1 MRNRV
6 LTSVLVCCALGYA
19 ACSGAALTTATA
31 SFEPSDISF
40 EANRSFHNVLVDG
53 CVTLSEVGEPDL
65 PVRILRFVIPADT
78 RVEDVVSS
86 CGGVVELPGTHRV
99 APAQPGAPTG
109 VTPEWVEPA
118 ARVYSSDALFPAVRV
133 EYLGDGYLGGHRIA
147 SVAVHPLQYAPL
159 SGRLFLATDIS
170 VELTLVQGAD
180 RSEPRGRLSTRSD
193 ETYRRLVRSMVVNPE
208 DVLDGR
214 SAHTATDSD
223 AEGFLPRY
231 TPSLEGSGVEY
242 VIITCEAFESR
253 FQDFADWKT
262 RLGVPAVVRTLS
274 WIDQNYTGG
283 VDLPERIRFF
293 IKDAY
298 SSWGTT
304 YVLLGGDTGIV
315 PERRIKSLYQGGA
328 MIPADIYFSSL
339 EGDWNDDGDELFGE
353 GWGGLDAPG
362 DSADLYPD
370 VFVGRAPVWDIVELD
385 TFISK
390 CRAYVE
396 EPQVHFTDRNLF
408 LAEVL
413 FPYDWE
419 SGDFSLDGA
428 THVMEP
434 ISDLFPGDVHLSKLY
449 DNYYDFPESSPL
461 NSSVSIDSLEA
472 GYNIAFHVGHG
483 NKDIMRVSNNN
494 YITMSD
500 VSSLSNSLTKSSFL
514 WLLDCTTA
522 AIDFDC
528 IAERALNNP
537 NGGAVGAFG
546 PTRFEYPSTSKS
558 YLWEWVDLLY
568 TYDVCNVGET
578 CALAKAAFAAP
589 EISGQENTHRWTQ
602 LTLLLLGDP
611 GLPLWTSRARSLNVS
626 HGSSVTVGQS
636 GLSVTVADGTPVEGA
651 LVCVMKDGDV
661 YERALTGVDG
671 VADLSI
677 TPDTEG
683 TLNIA
688 VTARNY
694 IPSESSM
701 SVTAA
706 PGAHLY
712 VEAVG
717 VDDDGFGE
725 SSGNGNGRAEAG
737 ELVELGVEIRNS
749 GVVEA
754 SSVTALLTT
763 SDLNVTINDSTE
775 MIGSLLPGAA
785 VSVGAAFRFAA
796 SDACPA
802 EHDAVFTVELVDGAR
817 MIWTDEITVRIHRPD
832 PGGLF
837 LQIDDSAGDG
847 DGTPEAGETISLTLE
862 IVNDGTGD
870 ADAVSG
876 TLSAPAGGMTVV
888 DGTDVWGDVPA
899 GETRTGSTGFQLV
912 VGADPEELLLLELT
926 DSYGRVWTSHLDL
939 LRPAAPGSIWAR
951 VKRTTIT
958 LYWTPVADQ
967 DLRGYTVHR
976 SGSLAGPYERVSDG
990 VLGSATFCADDG
1002 LAENTLYHYYI
1013 TAVDSSGNRSD
1024 ATDVISVSTNPPS
1037 QSGWPLSTGGGM
1049 YSSPAVADLDG
1060 DGILEVIVASEHVY
1074 AWHVDGFEVV
1084 DGDGDPRTGG
1094 VFETDG
1100 TGGYRSSPA
1109 VGEVDGDP
1117 GVEIVAAAWA
1127 DVGRTDGGVYEV
1139 FAWNAEDGSLL
1150 PGWPTTTKKLCW
1162 ASPALADLD
1171 GDGRS
1176 EVVIACADGFLYCW
1190 SSDGS
1195 EFIDGD
1201 ANPATDGVFA
1211 DLHGS
1216 WAYGSTAVADIDG
1229 DGVLDLIQPATND
1242 SVYAFRADGSR
1253 VEGWPVYV
1261 EARSMCSPAV
1271 GDVDGDGELEVA
1283 VRSNSSRCW
1292 LLEGDGTVMDGW
1304 PRTVISAGDFSP
1316 SPVLADIVGDGCLE
1330 VILVGKTG
1338 LVLATDYLGNTLPGW
1353 PKNLGADTSAS
1364 PAVADVDDDPEMEI
1378 IIGCDSG
1385 KLYAFDVD
1393 GEIVAGWPI
1402 QTDADIVASATVCD
1416 LDGDGDNEVIV
1427 GGLDTNVYVWD
1438 SAGSYDGGDGVEWG
1452 SFLHDSWRTQLH
1464 GFTIPTGVDDGED
1477 ESFGLP
1483 VFALEQNCPNPF
1495 NPVTTIGFTVPEGE
1509 GADAHVSL
1517 AIYAVD
1523 GSLVKTLVS
1532 GRETR
1537 GRHIVVW
1544 DGRDASG
1551 NRVASGVYFYRL
1563 AHDERVES
1571 RSMVLMK

>member
-6 LTSVLVCCALGYA
+6 LTAVLVSCALGYA
-19 ACSGAALTTATA
+19 TCAGAAMATATA
-31 SFEPSDISF
+31 SFEVGDISF
-40 EANRSFHNVLVDG
+40 DANRSFHNVLIDD

-65 PVRILRFVIPADT
+65 PVRILRFVIPGDM
-78 RVEDVVSS
+78 RVEDVIFS
-86 CGGVVELPGTHRV
+86 CGSVVELPGTHRI

-118 ARVYSSDALFPAVRV
+118 ASVYSSDELFPAARV
-133 EYLGDGYLGGHRIA
+133 EYLGDGYLGGYRIA
-147 SVAVHPLQYAPL
+147 SVAVHPLQYVPL
-159 SGRLFLATDIS
+159 SGLLFLATDVS
-170 VELTLVQGAD
+170 VELALAQGAD
-180 RSEPRGRLSTRSD
+180 RSEPRGRISTRSD
-193 ETYRRLVRSMVVNPE
+193 ETYRTLVQSIVVNPE
-208 DVLDGR
+208 DVLGER
-214 SAHTATDSD
+214 SADTATDSD
-223 AEGFLPRY
+223 AEGFFPRY

-242 VIITCEAFESR
+242 VVITSEAFESR
-253 FQDFADWKT
+253 FQGFADWKT
-262 RLGVPAVVRTLS
+262 RLGVPAVVRTLP
-274 WIDQNYTGG
+274 WIDQNYPGG
-283 VDLPERIRFF
+283 VDLAERIRLF

-315 PERRIKSLYQGGA
+315 PERLIKSLYQGGQ

-353 GWGGLDAPG
+353 GWGGLGTPG
-362 DSADLYPD
+362 DSTDLYPD
-370 VFVGRAPVWDIVELD
+370 VFVGRAPVCDIVEVE

-390 CRAYVE
+390 CQAYVE

-413 FPYDWE
+413 FPYNWE
-419 SGDFSLDGA
+419 GGAFSLDGA

-434 ISDLFPGDVHLSKLY
+434 ILGLFPGDVHLSKLY

-514 WLLDCTTA
+514 WLLNCTTA

-546 PTRFEYPSTSKS
+546 ATRFEYPATSKS

-568 TYDVCNVGET
+568 TYDVRNAGAT

-589 EISGQENTHRWTQ
+589 AISGQENTHRWTQ

-611 GLPLWTSRARSLNVS
+611 ELPLWTSRARSLSVS
-626 HGSSVTVGQS
+626 HGSSVTIGQT
-636 GLSVTVADGTPVEGA
+636 GLSVTVTDGVPVEGA

-706 PGAHLY
+706 PGPHLY
-712 VEAVG
+712 VGAVG

-725 SSGNGNGRAEAG
+725 SRGNDNGRAEAG

-749 GVVEA
+749 GVVGA

-763 SDLNVTINDSTE
+763 SDLNVTIGDSIE
-775 MIGSLLPGAA
+775 VIGSLLPGAA
-785 VSVGAAFRFAA
+785 ASIGAAFSFTA
-796 SDACPA
+796 SDTCPA
-802 EHDAVFTVELVDGAR
+802 EHDVAFTMELVDGAR
-817 MIWTDEITVRIHRPD
+817 IIWTDDITVRIHRPD
-832 PGGLF
+832 PVVLF
-837 LQIDDSAGDG
+837 LQVDDSAGDG
-847 DGTPEAGETISLTLE
+847 DGTPEAGETIGLTLE
-862 IVNDGTGD
+862 IMNDGTGD

-888 DGTDVWGDVPA
+888 DGTDVWGGVPA
-899 GETRTGSTGFQLV
+899 GEMRTGSTGFELV

-926 DSYGRVWTSHLDL
+926 DSYGRVWTSRLDL
-939 LRPAAPGSIWAR
+939 VAPAVPDSVWAR
-951 VKRTTIT
+951 VKGTAIT
-958 LYWTPVADQ
+958 LYWTPVVDQ

-976 SGSLAGPYERVSDG
+976 SGSLGGPYEQANDG
-990 VLGSATFCADDG
+990 VLESATLCTDYG

-1013 TAVDSSGNRSD
+1013 TAVDSSGNRSA
-1024 ATDVISVSTNPPS
+1024 ATEVVSISTNPPS
-1037 QSGWPLSTGGGM
+1037 QSGWPLTTGGGM
-1049 YSSPAVADLDG
+1049 YASPAVADLDG
-1060 DGILEVIVASEHVY
+1060 DGILEIIVASEHVY
-1074 AWHVDGFEVV
+1074 VWHADGFEMV

-1094 VFETDG
+1094 IFETDG
-1100 TGGYRSSPA
+1100 IGGYRSSPA
-1109 VGEVDGDP
+1109 VGEIDGDP
-1117 GVEIVAAAWA
+1117 GLEIVAAAWA
-1127 DVGRTDGGVYEV
+1127 DVGETEAGVYEV

-1150 PGWPTTTKKLCW
+1150 PGWPTTTRNFCW

-1171 GDGRS
+1171 NDGRA
-1176 EVVIACADGFLYCW
+1176 EVVIASADGFLYCW

-1201 ANPATDGVFA
+1201 ANPATNGIFA
-1211 DLHGS
+1211 DLHGA
-1216 WAYGSTAVADIDG
+1216 WVYGSTAVADLDG
-1229 DGVLDLIQPATND
+1229 DGVRDLIQPATND

-1253 VEGWPVYV
+1253 IEGWPVYI

-1271 GDVDGDGELEVA
+1271 GDVDGDGELEIA
-1283 VRSNSSRCW
+1283 IRSNSSRCW
-1292 LLEGDGTVMDGW
+1292 LFESDGTVMDGW
-1304 PRTVISAGDFSP
+1304 PVDVVSGGDFSP
-1316 SPVLADIVGDGCLE
+1316 SPVLADVTGDSCLE

-1338 LVLATDYLGNTLPGW
+1338 AVVVADHLGNTLPGW
-1353 PKNLGADTSAS
+1353 PKSLDDDTRAS
-1364 PAVADVDDDPEMEI
+1364 PAVADLDDDPEMEI
-1378 IIGCDSG
+1378 VIGCDSG
-1385 KLYAFDVD
+1385 KLYAFDID
-1393 GEIVAGWPI
+1393 GEILAGWPI
-1402 QTDADIVASATVCD
+1402 QTDANIIASASVCD
-1416 LDGDGDNEVIV
+1416 LDGDGDNEVV
-1427 GGLDTNVYVWD
+1427 LGGMDRNVYVWD
-1438 SAGSYDGGDGVEWG
+1438 SAGSYDGGEGVEWG
-1452 SFLHDSWRTQLH
+1452 SFLHDCWRTQLH
-1464 GFTIPTGVDDGED
+1464 DFTVPTGVDDGED
-1477 ESFGLP
+1477 ASFGLP

-1509 GADAHVSL
+1509 GADARVSL

-1523 GSLVKTLVS
+1523 GSLVRTLVS
-1532 GRETR
+1532 GREAR

-1544 DGRDASG
+1544 DGRDTAG
-1551 NRVASGVYFYRL
+1551 NRAASGVYFYRL
-1563 AHDERVES
+1563 AYDEGIES